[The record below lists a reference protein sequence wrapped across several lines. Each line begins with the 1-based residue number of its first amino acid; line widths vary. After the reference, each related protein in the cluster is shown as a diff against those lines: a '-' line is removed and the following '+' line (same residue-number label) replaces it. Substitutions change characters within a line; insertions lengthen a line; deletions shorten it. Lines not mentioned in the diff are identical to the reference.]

1 MNEAV
6 LYSIDAIHEAIA
18 QNRQI
23 TFRYFDYDV
32 NKQKVFRHGGKRYQ
46 VSPARCCAA
55 MSYYLVALADGEKRH
70 YRVDRMAQTQLS
82 GQPRQPGCEQL
93 DLAAYTRRHFGHVLR
108 GGAPGQL
115 RCPNRLAHVMLDRF
129 GLEVMLVPDGEDHFT
144 LTADVAVSQQF
155 FGWLFGLGGE
165 VEVLAPREVR
175 QALADQPPGPG
186 AVPDLSPGLDRP
198 GEIMYSRTV

>member
-1 MNEAV
+1 MC
-6 LYSIDAIHEAIA
+6 IRD
-18 QNRQI
+18 R
-23 TFRYFDYDV
+23 
-32 NKQKVFRHGGKRYQ
+32 
-46 VSPARCCAA
+46 
-55 MSYYLVALADGEKRH
+55 RH

-93 DLAAYTRRHFGHVLR
+93 DLAAYTRRHFGMFSGEERQVK
-108 GGAPGQL
+108 L

-144 LTADVAVSQQF
+144 VTLPVVMSPQF

-175 QALADQPPGPG
+175 QALADQ
-186 AVPDLSPGLDRP
+186 LSRALAQYR
-198 GEIMYSRTV
+198 I